1 MTRTVAAE
9 LDLITEVIEREGA
22 VAAQQIAR
30 SLGMSM
36 SIVAQDTRFVERRRI
51 YDLTGLVVRREL
63 LALPEILTVD
73 LPDNRKVNARI
84 KSGEEFFDLQFSRR
98 RVSASNPHQLIVYL
112 LVFGAFFTVIAF
124 FYLRNQLRPSLDLL
138 MQRRPLDTEKMY
150 SMILAAHWRF
160 GRRDKP
166 FWTCENAFNDI

>member
-1 MTRTVAAE
+1 MFKWIKSYMPKRLYFRAALILVFPVVFLQLIVSIVFIQRHFEGVTVQMTRTVAAE
-9 LDLITEVIEREGA
+9 LDLITEVIEKKGA

-36 SIVAQDTRFVERRRI
+36 SIVTQETQFLERRRI

-63 LALPEILTVD
+63 LALQEILTVD

-84 KSGEEFFDLQFSRR
+84 KSGEEFFDIQFSRR

-112 LVFGAFFTVIAF
+112 IVFGAFFYNHCI
-124 FYLRNQLRPSLDLL
+124 LL
-138 MQRRPLDTEKMY
+138 P
-150 SMILAAHWRF
+150 A
-160 GRRDKP
+160 
-166 FWTCENAFNDI
+166 